1 MELNEFEAY
10 VDELMRTSSRNEK
23 ENIVTNVYDEGGVKA
38 ISLLIGSEFSDSG
51 IGDTTVRNIA
61 VPLFG
66 QDIPD
71 TDPHAQ
77 VRTPPLCTSTALRM
91 LAPESAE
98 VSVAQLYDE
107 VQHVAQLSGTAQ
119 HDELARVMGEY
130 TTHLVTNV
138 FLQDLATGVSD
149 KTVARAL
156 GVTDSLPFYESVVDV
171 LHADVGRQSALT
183 SPMAGE
189 PFRPMLAKSESHMP
203 ASLDGYLAQPKID
216 GYRLVIHLVDGEASA
231 FTRRMTDVTE
241 SLPELDE
248 IAWPDGRYVLD
259 AEVVA
264 QDGSYNSTS
273 SRIGRSATNVDRSV
287 GMEFAVFDMIIHD
300 GILSANQ
307 TQLARTTLCDM
318 FAQQVDDDRV
328 YALPVFT
335 ADEEVAARVA
345 ASAHEGLIWK
355 QAGASYTFGK
365 RSSAW
370 VKEKHTAESVDVVA
384 VGFEEGSGRLSG
396 SLGKVYIESSDG
408 VPLGATGS
416 GFTDAERREVWDNRD
431 TYLGAPLEVS
441 AEALDAQGS
450 LRFPIFQRWRMDDG
464 SADTLARIEDI
475 MGSTT

>member
-1 MELNEFEAY
+1 MELQEFEAY
-10 VDELMRTSSRNEK
+10 VDELMHTTSRNEK
-23 ENIVTNVYDEGGVKA
+23 EDIIEHVYEVGGAEA

-51 IGDTTVRNIA
+51 IGETTVRNIA

-66 QDIPD
+66 SDIPD
-71 TDPHAQ
+71 GAAS
-77 VRTPPLCTSTALRM
+77 TSEALR
-91 LAPESAE
+91 LLSPECAAVTTSE
-98 VSVAQLYDE
+98 LYDE
-107 VQHVAQLSGTAQ
+107 VVRVANMSGNAQ
-119 HDELARVMGEY
+119 HEELARVMGEY
-130 TTHLVTNV
+130 TTHLVTHA

-149 KTVARAL
+149 KTVASAL
-156 GVTDSLPFYESVVDV
+156 GHTDSLPFYESVVDI
-171 LHADVGRQSALT
+171 LRADVGRQSPLT
-183 SPMAGE
+183 APMAGE
-189 PFRPMLAKSESHMP
+189 PFRPMLAKSESHLP
-203 ASLDGYLAQPKID
+203 ESLDGYLAQPKID

-248 IAWPDGRYVLD
+248 IAWPDGKYVLD
-259 AEVVA
+259 AEVIA

-287 GMEFAVFDMIIHD
+287 GMEFALFDMIIHD
-300 GILSANQ
+300 GILSTNE
-307 TQLARTTLCDM
+307 TQLARTRLCDM
-318 FAQQVDDDRV
+318 FAQDVGDDRV

-335 ADEEVAARVA
+335 PAEETAARVA

-355 QAGASYTFGK
+355 QSRAPYTFGT
-365 RSSAW
+365 RSDAW
-370 VKEKHTAESVDVVA
+370 VKEKHTAETVDVVA
-384 VGFEEGSGRLSG
+384 VGFEEGNGRLSG

-416 GFTDAERREVWDNRD
+416 GFTDTERREVWDHRH

-450 LRFPIFQRWRMDDG
+450 LRFPIFQRWRTDDG
-464 SADTLARIEDI
+464 SADTLDRIEDI